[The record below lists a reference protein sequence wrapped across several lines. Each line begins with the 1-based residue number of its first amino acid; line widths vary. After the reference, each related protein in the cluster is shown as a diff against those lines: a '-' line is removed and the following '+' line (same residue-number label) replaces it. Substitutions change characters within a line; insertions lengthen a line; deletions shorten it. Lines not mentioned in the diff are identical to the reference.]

1 MKLEKYYTLASFFSF
16 GRCFRAATLWFGVLW
31 KFMVLLF
38 LGLLAGL
45 KRRTPNQHDSRLG
58 VLRLVK
64 ISFSGVM
71 LPPSCLVDKG
81 FDTLA
86 LDVGRIVAFVK
97 VD

>member
-1 MKLEKYYTLASFFSF
+1 MVVALGTFL
-16 GRCFRAATLWFGVLW
+16 
-31 KFMVLLF
+31 VLLF
-38 LGLLAGL
+38 KGLSAGL

-64 ISFSGVM
+64 ISFSGVL
-71 LPPSCLVDKG
+71 LPPSRLVDKG
-81 FDTLA
+81 FNTLA

>member
-1 MKLEKYYTLASFFSF
+1 MIRYNFWMVFPSVVVVFMLLRF
-16 GRCFRAATLWFGVLW
+16 GWCVGVFL
-31 KFMVLLF
+31 VLHF
-38 LGLLAGL
+38 KGLSARL

-64 ISFSGVM
+64 ISFSGVL